1 MTLASVGSNP
11 AIPASKKGT
20 QTRPFF
26 AGWDGLCANRVAKAA
41 SVHIRRSEIGRGAP
55 WCSRFLMSVLF
66 FREEQAPPLRSGEER
81 ANHGAKRSY
90 RPCLHTTPKPWTDSN
105 RHIVGDD
112 LLGVPNNSAQT
123 GRRGRRPLRQDAVE
137 QILLL
142 RSVVTVHHHKVR
154 EIQKAPTRV
163 PLISV
168 VYFDFTE
175 YLIRQALSRRYP
187 PCSPPTPRRAF
198 SGDGGRVSPVR

>member
-1 MTLASVGSNP
+1 MALKVRENAETFNSHHHQGGASTLCKIRVHLNQ
-11 AIPASKKGT
+11 IHT
-20 QTRPFF
+20 V
-26 AGWDGLCANRVAKAA
+26 LHLNRT
-41 SVHIRRSEIGRGAP
+41 HI
-55 WCSRFLMSVLF
+55 
-66 FREEQAPPLRSGEER
+66 
-81 ANHGAKRSY
+81 
-90 RPCLHTTPKPWTDSN
+90 TTPKPWTDSN

-175 YLIRQALSRRYP
+175 YLIRQALSRRYL
-187 PCSPPTPRRAF
+187 PCLLPTPRRAF